1 MKILYL
7 HIFTD
12 IYFYRKTLWNRPKG
26 SGSIIKA
33 NEFPVYKILSHNSQ
47 NEMQLIK
54 YNYTSNVFLD
64 KKTWK
69 LLKKSPKMATCLTLF
84 NNKMIETRLRFL

>member
-12 IYFYRKTLWNRPKG
+12 IYFYRKTWNRPKG

-47 NEMQLIK
+47 NKMQLIK

-64 KKTWK
+64 KKNMEAI
-69 LLKKSPKMATCLTLF
+69 KKKF
-84 NNKMIETRLRFL
+84 NNGNLPYIVQQ

>member
-12 IYFYRKTLWNRPKG
+12 IYFYRKTWNRPKG

-47 NEMQLIK
+47 NKMQLIK

-64 KKTWK
+64 KKNMEAI
-69 LLKKSPKMATCLTLF
+69 KKKFKNGNLPY
-84 NNKMIETRLRFL
+84 IVQQ